1 MWALVAVALAC
12 ALPQRAQRKFA
23 LVPMDEYER
32 TFQALVRYR
41 ALAAEDDG
49 AGLPAIEAPVLPG
62 GHYDGVPRLIRLLRL
77 LGDLSADTILD
88 DPDSTLYSPPVVFAV
103 QRFQN
108 RHGLEP
114 TCRIDRATL
123 AQLNTPLSFRVHQ
136 LELALERWRRN
147 PYDPDRPAIVLN
159 LPEFRL
165 RAYRA
170 RTLELEMKIVIGK
183 AQEHNTPLFSSEL
196 TSVVFRPYWNVPLR
210 IQRDELVPEIV
221 KDPTYLS
228 DHGMEM
234 VSSRGAVLEGGLSDD
249 TLEQLRTGRLRLR
262 QMPGPKNAL
271 GLAMFVF
278 PNEWDVYMHGTSAPS
293 VFWRTRRD
301 LSHGCIRVEKAEELA
316 AWVLR
321 DQPGWSRERI
331 VEAMQGSE
339 SHSVK
344 LTRPIQVVTTYITAV
359 VLENGEVH
367 FFDDIYGEDEIF
379 ARELSGAQVRL
390 SPR

>member
-1 MWALVAVALAC
+1 LALVALALTC
-12 ALPQRAQRKFA
+12 TPPERAQRRSPFIQ
-23 LVPMDEYER
+23 LDEYDR
-32 TFQALVRYR
+32 TFNALARYR

-49 AGLPAIEAPVLPG
+49 ARLPEVEDPVRQG
-62 GHYDGVPRLIRLLRL
+62 EYYDGVPRLIRLLRL
-77 LGDLSADTILD
+77 LGDLPADTVIE
-88 DPDSTLYSPPVVFAV
+88 DPDSTLYSQPLVFAV

-114 TCRIDRATL
+114 TGRIDRATL

-147 PYDPDRPAIVLN
+147 PYDPNRPAIVLN

-170 RTLELEMKIVIGK
+170 GTLQLEMKIVIGQ
-183 AQEHNTPLFSSEL
+183 AEVHNTPLFSSEL
-196 TSVVFRPYWNVPLR
+196 TAVVFRPYWNVPLR
-210 IQRDELVPEIV
+210 IQRDELIPEII

-234 VSSRGAVLEGGLSDD
+234 VTSQGTVLAGELSGD

-278 PNEWDVYMHGTSAPS
+278 PNEWHLYLHDTSAPS
-293 VFWRTRRD
+293 VFWRARRD
-301 LSHGCIRVEKAEELA
+301 LSHGCIRVEKAEDLA

-321 DQPGWSRERI
+321 DAPGWSRDRI
-331 VEAMQGSE
+331 VEAMQGSG
-339 SHSVK
+339 SVSVK
-344 LTRPIQVVTTYITAV
+344 LTRPIQVVATYVTAV
-359 VLENGEVH
+359 ALEDGQVH
-367 FFDDIYGEDEIF
+367 FFDDIYGEDE
-379 ARELSGAQVRL
+379 ALTRELSATQLRV
-390 SPR
+390 SNK